1 MNTHICGFPRIGAAR
16 ELKRALEAY
25 WRGSIALEELT
36 STGNALKER
45 HWAAQKAAG
54 LSYVTTGDFSYY
66 DHVLDTAF
74 MLGCIPERFRSDTA
88 ACEDSLFRMARG
100 DASRNI
106 PAMEMTKWFNTNYHY
121 IVPECPAGQ
130 HIRRQHHCVTGD
142 TRRALALGHAPK
154 PVLLGPVTF
163 LSLAKGTEGHSCW
176 DRLEDICAVYR
187 EVLSELDPL
196 CDIIQIDEPILCA
209 DMTPEARA
217 AFPRAYELL
226 NGTLSHAGIML
237 ATYFDALDDNLDLAL
252 ASGCAALHVDLV
264 RGASSLESLLVRLPG
279 HMKLS
284 AGIVEGRNIWKTDYE
299 KALST
304 LNRIAD
310 RLGADRLLVGSSCS
324 LLHVPV
330 DLEGE
335 TDLDPELRSWL
346 AFAVQ
351 KCREISELAFLVQE
365 SGGTVSSEGAILLE
379 ANSAAI
385 RSRRVS
391 GRVHNPAVA
400 ARCAAIAP
408 AMLERNT
415 PHAQR
420 RVAQQWLNLPPFPTT
435 TIGSYPQTPE
445 IRTARSQFKKG
456 HMRPEAYEEFIRN
469 EIAAVVRQQE
479 ELGLDVLVH
488 GEPERNDMVEYFG
501 QQMDGFCF
509 TRNGWVQSYGSRC
522 VKPPVIFGDVSRPVP
537 MTVKWIQY
545 AASLTEKP
553 TKGTLTGP
561 ATILCWS
568 FVRDDMDRAD
578 VCRQLALAVRDE
590 VADLEAA
597 GIRIIQIDEAAFSE
611 GMPIKQ
617 RDGQAYLDWAAANFR
632 LATCCVE
639 DATQIHTH
647 MCYSEFNSIIA
658 AIAAMDADVI
668 SIESSRSGMEL
679 LEAFRTFEYPNEIG
693 PGVYDIH
700 SPRVPDE
707 QEMVSLLERALAFIP
722 ADRLWVNPDCGLK
735 TRCWPE
741 TLASLRNMVAAAQTM
756 RQRG

>member
-1 MNTHICGFPRIGAAR
+1 MRTHICGFPRIGAAR

-36 STGNALKER
+36 ATGNALKER

-74 MLGCIPERFRSDTA
+74 MLGCIPDRFRNDAA
-88 ACEDSLFRMARG
+88 ACEDTLFRMARG

-121 IVPECPAGQ
+121 IVPEFPAGQ
-130 HIRRQHHCVTGD
+130 LIRRQNHCVTDD
-142 TRRALALGHAPK
+142 TRRALALGYAPK

-163 LSLAKGTEGHSCW
+163 LSLVKGAEGHSCW
-176 DRLEDICAVYR
+176 DRLEDVCAVYR

-226 NGTLSHAGIML
+226 NGTLGHAGIML

-264 RGASSLESLLVRLPG
+264 RGTSSLEGLLVRLPG

-335 TDLDPELRSWL
+335 TELDPELRSWM

-379 ANSAAI
+379 TNSAAI

-391 GRVHNPAVA
+391 GRVHSPAVA
-400 ARCAAIAP
+400 ARCAAITP

-522 VKPPVIFGDVSRPVP
+522 VKPPVIYGDVSRPAP
-537 MTVKWIQY
+537 MTVQWIQY

-553 TKGTLTGP
+553 MKGMLTGP
-561 ATILCWS
+561 VTILCWS

-611 GMPIKQ
+611 GMPVKQ
-617 RDGQAYLDWAAANFR
+617 RDGQTYLDWAAENFR

-647 MCYSEFNSIIA
+647 MCYSEFNSIIS

-735 TRCWPE
+735 TRGWPE